1 MNLLYRPTSHT
12 ARSRIAVPA
21 VLLALLL
28 VVSLPLLPALGSR
41 VAALP
46 DTVTVSLVDTD
57 TSILASAE
65 LDLSTLSFVL
75 DPYVPGAV
83 TDLSDLTPSALHAL
97 IALLEDAGHDA
108 TDPAVLSAVDSAY
121 GIYVDSILGSTAPMY
136 WTFRVDGTDSWV
148 CPVTG
153 EWYIPD
159 DSTGGL
165 LLASSP
171 LADAPRPATLTGPGA
186 CPRCC

>member
-1 MNLLYRPTSHT
+1 M
-12 ARSRIAVPA
+12 
-21 VLLALLL
+21 
-28 VVSLPLLPALGSR
+28 VSLPLLPALGSR

-65 LDLSTLSFVL
+65 LDLSTLSFAL

-97 IALLEDAGHDA
+97 IALLEDVGHDA

-121 GIYVDSILGSTAPMY
+121 GVYIDSILGSARTDVLDLSGRRHRFLGGVVRPQA
-136 WTFRVDGTDSWV
+136 DGRRGHRNS
-148 CPVTG
+148 
-153 EWYIPD
+153 
-159 DSTGGL
+159 
-165 LLASSP
+165 
-171 LADAPRPATLTGPGA
+171 
-186 CPRCC
+186 